1 MNVPFFDLKR
11 QYNQLKGEAL
21 PLIEKVLEN
30 TAFSGG
36 SFVQEFEENLA
47 KYNQTKFAAAV
58 NNGTNAIHLGLMAL
72 NIGPGDEV
80 IVPANTFIA
89 SAWGVSYVGAT
100 PVFVDVDPHTWNID
114 VTAAEKAITPN
125 TKAIMGVHL
134 YGQPCNIAGLVEL
147 CERKNIAF
155 LEDNAQAIGATY
167 NGKVVGQFGA
177 MSFTS
182 FYPGKNLGSF
192 GEAGAVFTNNE
203 EYHNHIQMLKNHGC
217 NVRYHHEIIG
227 YNMRMEGIQGA
238 VLNLKLNYI
247 DGWNNKRREIVNRY
261 KEVASSKLVFQAA
274 EPNAVAVHHLC
285 VVTTENK
292 EEFLKYLDEN
302 GVGYAFHYP
311 IPCHLQKAYASL
323 NYKLGDFP
331 HSEYLAS
338 HCISLPLFPEMTE
351 EEISRVCNVIAKY

>member
-36 SFVQEFEENLA
+36 PFVQEFEENLA

-72 NIGPGDEV
+72 NLGPGDEV

-100 PVFVDVDPHTWNID
+100 PVFVDVDPLTWNID
-114 VTAAEKAITPN
+114 VAAAEKAITAN

-147 CERKNIAF
+147 CELKNIAF

-261 KEVASSKLVFQAA
+261 KEVASKKLVFQAA

-292 EEFLKYLDEN
+292 DEFLKYLDEN

-351 EEISRVCNVIAKY
+351 EEISRVCDVIAKY

>member
-1 MNVPFFDLKR
+1 MKVPFFDLKR
-11 QYNQLKGEAL
+11 QYQQLKGEVL
-21 PLIEKVLEN
+21 PIIENVLEN

-36 SFVQEFEENLA
+36 QFVTEFEENLA
-47 KYNQTKFAAAV
+47 KFNETKFAAAV
-58 NNGTNAIHLGLMAL
+58 NNGTNAIHLGLLAL
-72 NIGPGDEV
+72 NIKEGDEV

-100 PVFVDVDPHTWNID
+100 PVFVDVDPNTWNID
-114 VTAAEKAITPN
+114 VQAAENAITN
-125 TKAIMGVHL
+125 KTKAIIGVHL
-134 YGQPCNIAGLVEL
+134 YGQPCNIDGLMEL
-147 CERKNIAF
+147 CQRKNIAF

-167 NGKVVGQFGA
+167 KGKIVGQYGE

-203 EYHNHIQMLKNHGC
+203 ALHNHIQILKNHGC
-217 NVRYHHEIIG
+217 SVRYYHEMIG

-247 DGWNNKRREIVNRY
+247 QGWNNTRRSIVERY
-261 KEVASSKLVFQAA
+261 KAVASPKLKFQAT
-274 EPNAVAVHHLC
+274 ENHAVAVHHLC
-285 VVTTENK
+285 VVTTDEK
-292 EEFLKYLDEN
+292 EAFLKYLDDH

-311 IPCHLQKAYASL
+311 VPCHLQKAYSHL
-323 NYKLGDFP
+323 NYKKGDFP

-338 HCISLPLFPEMTE
+338 HCVSLPLFPEMTE
-351 EEISRVCNVIAKY
+351 EEIQHVCNVIAKF

>member
-100 PVFVDVDPHTWNID
+100 PVFVDVDPQTWNID
-114 VTAAEKAITPN
+114 VEAAEKAITPN

-147 CERKNIAF
+147 CDRKKITF

-261 KEVASSKLVFQAA
+261 QSVASSKLVFQAA

-292 EEFLKYLDEN
+292 DEFLKYLDEN

-311 IPCHLQKAYASL
+311 IPCHLQKAYESL

-351 EEISRVCNVIAKY
+351 EEISRVCDVIAKY

>member
-100 PVFVDVDPHTWNID
+100 PVFVDVDPLTWNID
-114 VTAAEKAITPN
+114 VAAAEKAITSN

-261 KEVASSKLVFQAA
+261 KEVASKKLVFQAA

-292 EEFLKYLDEN
+292 DEFLKYLDEN

-338 HCISLPLFPEMTE
+338 HCISLPLFPEMTD

>member
-36 SFVQEFEENLA
+36 PFVQEFEENLA

-114 VTAAEKAITPN
+114 VAAAEKAITPN

-147 CERKNIAF
+147 CERRNIPF

-167 NGKVVGQFGA
+167 NGKVVGQFGS

-192 GEAGAVFTNNE
+192 GEAGAVFTNNQ

-261 KEVASSKLVFQAA
+261 QSVASNKLVFQAA

-292 EEFLKYLDEN
+292 DEFLKYLDEN

-311 IPCHLQKAYASL
+311 IPCHLQKAYALL

-338 HCISLPLFPEMTE
+338 HCISLPLFPEMSD
-351 EEISRVCNVIAKY
+351 EEISRVCEVIAKY